1 MVFPIVGGTQDTSYE
16 ISNSLKFN
24 DNDSPELYRT
34 LGTPTN
40 NKIYTFSM
48 WVKRGCLT
56 GSGQSW
62 IGHYDGS
69 ASNPFVVVQ
78 FRGDDSLRISAYD
91 DETTTAIYYIKFI
104 LGIPI
109 NFARA

>member
-40 NKIYTFSM
+40 NKIC
-48 WVKRGCLT
+48 V
-56 GSGQSW
+56 
-62 IGHYDGS
+62 
-69 ASNPFVVVQ
+69 
-78 FRGDDSLRISAYD
+78 
-91 DETTTAIYYIKFI
+91 
-104 LGIPI
+104 
-109 NFARA
+109 